1 MSILTYGSVKYLGD
15 VTPLQ
20 LNEPVFTVNGF
31 GSDQCSVRWQL
42 PTPQVKAWLDARPY
56 FSALAKYPSMYLIN
70 HGGDDHQQYNTFT
83 LNYTGIRD
91 GKAKTPKMEDDLSN
105 QSVTSTITDD
115 TLGKVTLSC
124 NYLAA
129 RTTYKWTSL
138 TKLTAS
144 PYKFTRNFATPFA
157 EDGRIIST
165 RVSDDT
171 GPLTSVGLDVFNKL
185 INALNLVFIVSFTSD
200 EVVPG
205 CVWECTATV
214 DYVYQGI

>member
-56 FSALAKYPSMYLIN
+56 FSALAGYPSMYLIN

-91 GKAKTPKMEDDLSN
+91 GREKPPKMEDDLNN
-105 QSVTSTITDD
+105 QSVTATVTDD
-115 TLGKVTLSC
+115 TLGKVTLSL

-138 TKLTAS
+138 KKLTTS
-144 PYKFTRNFATPFA
+144 PYAVTRNTDNPLAA
-157 EDGRIIST
+157 VGRVMSYK
-165 RVSDDT
+165 VSDDS
-171 GPLTSVGLDVFNKL
+171 GSLPSVDLATMIRLMNSLSL
-185 INALNLVFIVSFTSD
+185 INSVNFTND

-214 DYVYQGI
+214 DYIYQGV